1 MNIPVIE
8 IDQVGNISTLYNDEI
23 NLYEIGTVT
32 HVRRASFI
40 EFNEKRQWWE
50 VIDVVT
56 EEVVYQNKIREKC
69 IKWEIINF
77 GPGGRYYNETVYS

>member
-40 EFNEKRQWWE
+40 EFNE
-50 VIDVVT
+50 
-56 EEVVYQNKIREKC
+56 
-69 IKWEIINF
+69 IKQGWEIIHAKTKKIIGYDKNRERAIKKEIEMF
-77 GPGGRYYNETVYS
+77 QPGGKYYEE